1 MSVFVRA
8 IGNKPTTK
16 EVCKDIPLLQEIY
29 TNKLKLSIYD
39 GWEQTAN
46 NEMYDNLEFKN
57 AKCIVVI
64 IPNNIVNLSL
74 SDLAFM
80 AKIITSKSNQTVVY
94 FEGRYNGY
102 IESCLGS
109 LANSLQST
117 KCLMSSD
124 INSTISFINYVL
136 KLN

>member
-1 MSVFVRA
+1 MSIFVKA

-16 EVCKDIPLLQEIY
+16 EFCKDLPLLQEIY
-29 TNKLKLSIYD
+29 ATKLKLSIYD

-102 IESCLGS
+102 IECCLGS
-109 LANSLQST
+109 LASSLQST

-124 INSTISFINYVL
+124 IKSTISFIDYVL

>member
-1 MSVFVRA
+1 MSIFVKA

-16 EVCKDIPLLQEIY
+16 EFCKDLPHLQEIY
-29 TNKLKLSIYD
+29 STKLKLSIYD

-80 AKIITSKSNQTVVY
+80 AKIITDKSNQTVVY
-94 FEGRYNGY
+94 FEGKYNGY
-102 IESCLGS
+102 IECCLGS
-109 LANSLQST
+109 LASSLQST

-124 INSTISFINYVL
+124 INSTISFIDYVL